1 MATESLSVP
10 ENTASYRRRS
20 SARVLLLNPAGEV
33 LLFHFE
39 HHAGPLAGY
48 AFWATPGGGLQ
59 PGETPEQAAE
69 RELLEETGLVCHD
82 GVGAVLHEREF
93 PMTMPDGERVL
104 AQESYFAVVLQR
116 DICIDTGRWTPLERQ
131 VMNAHRWWSPKA
143 LDSTH
148 ELIAPRNLAHVLRT
162 AGLWGA

>member
-48 AFWATPGGGLQ
+48 AFW
-59 PGETPEQAAE
+59 AAE